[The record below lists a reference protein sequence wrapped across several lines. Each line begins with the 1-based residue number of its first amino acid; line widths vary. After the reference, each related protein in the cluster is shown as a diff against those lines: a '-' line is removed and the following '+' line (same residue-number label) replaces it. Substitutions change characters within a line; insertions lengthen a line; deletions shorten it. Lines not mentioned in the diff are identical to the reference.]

1 MRPRIPFWNRLKFF
15 LERQF
20 VKGPQY
26 QLLAVAAL
34 IGLISLLGGLA
45 VVGTGEPL
53 DETGSAVWWAF
64 LRLTDPGYLG
74 DDVGAWRRVV
84 STILTVSGYV
94 VFLGALVAILTQ
106 WLNAK
111 MRQLEQGLTPV
122 ATRGHVVILGWTN
135 RTTPVV
141 RELMLSTGRLRRFLR
156 SRGTR
161 SLQLVILAEKVS
173 AAQAQALRDEP
184 AIGRRARDI
193 VLRSGSALNVEH
205 LQRVSCGTA
214 SAIILPSEVFGEREL
229 ISSDVQTI
237 KTLLTIEGDAVSAG
251 REPPYVVAELQ
262 DARKLSVARSAYHGP
277 LEVIASD
284 AALSRLIAQN
294 LRQPGLALF
303 YAEVLTHS
311 VGYEFYVRQFPAAA
325 GRCFG
330 ELAAG
335 FPNALLCGLVRAVDG
350 LHQAQLCPD
359 PSLTLL
365 ADDTLVLLADDYSQ
379 TEWRGATTPPPA
391 PVVSPK
397 KAARAAQGP
406 RRVLVLG
413 WNDRHPAMLSE
424 LAAHDEDRFE
434 VDIVSVLPAAQR
446 EAAIKRYALGSKL
459 APNRQFETDFLVESE
474 LRALSPGD
482 YDCILLAS
490 SDVLDSE
497 VEADARTVV
506 GYLVLRQI
514 LRGAPRR
521 PQVLV
526 ELSDASNEK
535 IVGETRD
542 EILVGPLLL
551 SHMLAQVA
559 LRRELRAVFE
569 ALFGAAGADVS
580 FLSPERYGLSGRR
593 SFGQVAAAV
602 AAAGDIALGLYRPGL
617 GNGQRLQL
625 NPDRSMTVPFAPEDR
640 IVVLGNA

>member
-1 MRPRIPFWNRLKFF
+1 MTPRIPFWDRLKFF

-20 VKGPQY
+20 VKGPHY

-34 IGLISLLGGLA
+34 IGLISLIGGLA
-45 VVGTGEPL
+45 VIDTGAPL
-53 DETGSAVWWAF
+53 DDTGSAVWWAF

-74 DDVGAWRRVV
+74 DDVGAWRRTV
-84 STILTVSGYV
+84 STILTISGYV

-106 WLNAK
+106 WLNTK

-135 RTTPVV
+135 RTMPVV

-161 SLQLVILAEKVS
+161 SLQLVILAREMS
-173 AAQAQALRDEP
+173 AAQAQALRDDP

-193 VLRSGSALNVEH
+193 VLRSGNALNVEH

-214 SAIILPSEVFGEREL
+214 SAIILPSEVFGESEL
-229 ISSDVQTI
+229 ISSDVQTV
-237 KTLLTIEGDAVSAG
+237 KTLMTIEGEALAAG
-251 REPPYVVAELQ
+251 RAPPYVVAELQ
-262 DARKLSVARSAYHGP
+262 DARKVSVARSAYHGP

-325 GRCFG
+325 GRRFG

-335 FPNALLCGLVRAVDG
+335 FPNALLCGLVREIDG
-350 LHQAQLCPD
+350 EHQAQLCPE
-359 PSLTLL
+359 PGMPVR
-365 ADDTLVLLADDYSQ
+365 AEDTLVLLAVDYAD
-379 TEWRGATTPPPA
+379 TEWRGATGPLAPA
-391 PVVSPK
+391 ITPK
-397 KAARAAQGP
+397 KAARRAQAP

-434 VDIVSVLPAAQR
+434 VDFVSVLPAAQR
-446 EAAIKRYALGSKL
+446 DAAIQRYALGSKL
-459 APNRQFETDFLVESE
+459 APSRQFETDFLVESE
-474 LRALSPGD
+474 LRALSPAD
-482 YDCILLAS
+482 YDCVLLAS
-490 SDVLDSE
+490 SDVLASE

-514 LRGAPRR
+514 LRGTSRR

-569 ALFGAAGADVS
+569 ALFGASGADVS
-580 FLSPERYGLSGRR
+580 FLPPERYGLSGRR
-593 SFGQVAAAV
+593 SFADVAAAV
-602 AAAGDIALGLYRPGL
+602 AAAGDIALGLFRPGL
-617 GNGQRLQL
+617 GSGQRLQL
-625 NPDRSMTVPFAPEDR
+625 NPDRSVALAFEPEDR